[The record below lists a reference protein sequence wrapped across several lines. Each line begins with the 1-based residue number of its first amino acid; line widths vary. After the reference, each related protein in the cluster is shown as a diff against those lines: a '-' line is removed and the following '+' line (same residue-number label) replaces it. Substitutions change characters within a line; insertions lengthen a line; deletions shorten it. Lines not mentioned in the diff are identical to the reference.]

1 MNPTDTAT
9 PPTRPPGESSLRIEV
24 RDSLADVDPADWDA
38 LNRGGYPFLYHAFL
52 HGLDET
58 GCLGRSTGW
67 YPRYVLLRR
76 GAFEDD
82 GEDGDEGG
90 DVRADVPG
98 SELVGA
104 VAAYVKTNSRGEFVF
119 DWAWADAYERHG
131 LRYYPK
137 LVVAMPFTPATG
149 PRLLVREDMPFET
162 TARLLAGAVRQ
173 YAASEEYSSVHWLF
187 PTEAEHALLTAG
199 DDADVAGLPPAGD
212 HLARLD
218 CQYHW
223 HNHGYAS
230 YDDFLAGCTSKRR
243 KTLRRERRHVT
254 DAGLVL
260 TRRAGD
266 SLTDA
271 EWADVHALYSSTFDR
286 KWGNASLTKAFFKR
300 IGRTLGERTL
310 VVLVHDPND
319 AAPERPV
326 ACSIMFEGDDVLY
339 GRYWGC
345 RREYPS
351 LHFEACYYQGIDHCI
366 ERGLATFEPGA
377 QGEHK
382 ITRGFEPTLTRS
394 AHWIAHTAVP
404 RCRGGLS
411 RRGTP
416 ARGSPMQRAFRF
428 ATFQVEGVDVVSP
441 CPSRSWPPTT
451 SRRPSRTSRTRCR
464 SRTGCS
470 WRAGTSPRTG
480 SSTPTG
486 AASSRGSRPA
496 SPSCGGPRTR
506 AASSG
511 RRA

>member
-1 MNPTDTAT
+1 MNPTDTAPAAT
-9 PPTRPPGESSLRIEV
+9 DTASAVPGSREPASAQSDASALDGASLRIEV
-24 RDSLADVDPADWDA
+24 RDSLADVDPDEWDA
-38 LNRGGYPFLYHAFL
+38 LNRGGYPFLFHAFL

-58 GCLGRSTGW
+58 GCLGGATGW

-76 GAFEDD
+76 GAFDPDD
-82 GEDGDEGG
+82 E
-90 DVRADVPG
+90 RADVAG

-131 LRYYPK
+131 QRYYPK

-149 PRLLVREDMPFET
+149 PRLLVRDDMPFEA

-173 YAASEEYSSVHWLF
+173 YAASEKYSSVHWLF
-187 PTEAEHALLTAG
+187 PTEAEHALLTGG
-199 DDADVAGLPPAGD
+199 DDEGAGGLPPAGD

-223 HNHGYAS
+223 HNHGYAG

-243 KTLRRERRHVT
+243 KTLKRERRHVSE
-254 DAGLVL
+254 AGLVL

-266 SLTDA
+266 SLSEA

-286 KWGNASLTKAFFKR
+286 KWGSASLTEAFFQR
-300 IGRTLGERTL
+300 IGRTLGARTL
-310 VVLVHDPND
+310 VVLVHDPSD
-319 AAPERPV
+319 ATPERPV

-394 AHWIAHTAVP
+394 AHWIAHPGFRDAVASYLDEERP
-404 RCRGGLS
+404 HVEARCNGLS
-411 RRGTP
+411 DLLPFKSKELTL
-416 ARGSPMQRAFRF
+416 
-428 ATFQVEGVDVVSP
+428 
-441 CPSRSWPPTT
+441 
-451 SRRPSRTSRTRCR
+451 
-464 SRTGCS
+464 
-470 WRAGTSPRTG
+470 
-480 SSTPTG
+480 
-486 AASSRGSRPA
+486 
-496 SPSCGGPRTR
+496 
-506 AASSG
+506 
-511 RRA
+511 